1 MMQFDYTQVKNP
13 EFFQE
18 NRLEAHSDHVC
29 YANEQQLRIK
39 ETSLRKSLDGLWK
52 FEFHKNFQSVDLDFV
67 KKEYD
72 CRAWDDITVPGHI
85 QMQGYGVPQYL
96 NTQYPWDGS
105 EDILP
110 GEIPTLDNPTACY
123 VKTFTVPTDW
133 EKNSRIYISF
143 QGVESGFALFL
154 NGNYVG
160 YSENSFDPADFDLT
174 DYIVDGENKLAVI
187 VFKITSSTW
196 CEDQDFYR
204 FSGIFRSVFLYDVP
218 KCHLQ
223 DISVVPVLSEDLR
236 SAKIELAFKTMGKGT
251 IEIELKERIQNI
263 IDIENTKDGE
273 TLLLS
278 GKNKEQISFGKTEQD
293 NDIIRAKK
301 MEQENVTTTTA
312 CFEVNDM
319 KLWSAEAPNL
329 YTLYVR
335 VYDEEKQLIEIT
347 SQLVGFRRFELK
359 NSIMLLNGKRIVFKG
374 VNRHEFSSITGRKP
388 NKEDAI
394 KDIITMKANNINAI
408 RTCHYP
414 DDSFIYELCDIYGLY
429 MIAENNLETHG
440 TWDAFLREKATE
452 DYLLPYNKEEW
463 QAMLLDRVNSC
474 YQRDKNHPAILIWS
488 CGNEAYGGKDIYEMS
503 RLFKKLDKHR
513 LVHYEGVT
521 RDRTYNDTTDIESQ
535 MYPSVE
541 SIKEYLSEHK
551 ERPFICC
558 EYTHAMGNSCG
569 AMKKYTDLTD
579 TNPLYQG
586 GFIWD
591 YIDQSIYKK
600 DRYGKWFLAY
610 GGDFKERPTDYNFSG
625 NGIVYGGER
634 NPSPKMPEVK
644 FNYQNI
650 SVIFEKEDKFT
661 VVNKNLF
668 TNTNKY
674 DAVLELLANGKKVK
688 TFKLDISVEPLSRIE
703 FDIPKNVLETMQ
715 DQKAA
720 ATSLRK
726 EELEFTIIISF
737 RLKEETLWAKVG
749 HEVAFG
755 QKIYKVEVKPYEC
768 EDELEVINGK
778 FNIGVKGK
786 NFKALFS
793 LLNCGLT
800 SYVYAGREMIE
811 KIPMPNFWRAPVDND
826 CGCRMQQRY
835 AQWKIASLYISGKQ
849 EDGFENL
856 APDVKKLKNSVQ
868 IKYTYYMP
876 TVPASKVFVTYE
888 VFGDGTIETTLSYDI
903 VKELSDMPEFGM
915 LFKLDADYDNVEWYG
930 LGEVET
936 YVDRLN
942 GAKMGIYKNRVSDN
956 MAKYLVPQ
964 ECGNKCRVR
973 YAKVTD
979 KAGHGMIFFGDELS
993 FSALPYTPHEIENA
1007 QHEYEL
1013 PQVHYTVVRVAK
1025 QQMGIAGDDSWG
1037 AKVHEEY
1044 LIDTK
1049 SQEKLEFRFCF
1060 RGI

>member
-1 MMQFDYTQVKNP
+1 MKQFDYTQIKNP
-13 EFFQE
+13 QFFEE
-18 NRLEAHSDHVC
+18 NRLKAHSDHVC
-29 YANEQQLRIK
+29 YKNEAQLNVK
-39 ETSLRKSLDGLWK
+39 ETSLRKSLDGIWK
-52 FEFHKNFQSVDLDFV
+52 FSFHKNFFSVDLDFV
-67 KKEYD
+67 KKDYD
-72 CRAWDDITVPGHI
+72 CKTWDDITVPGHI

-105 EDILP
+105 EDIIP
-110 GEIPTLDNPTACY
+110 GEIPTEDNQIACY
-123 VKTFTVPTDW
+123 EKKFTVPKDW
-133 EKNSRIYISF
+133 DKNSRICISF

-154 NGNYVG
+154 NGEYVG

-174 DYIVDGENKLAVI
+174 DYLIDGENKLAVI
-187 VFKITSSTW
+187 VFKLTSSSW

-204 FSGIFRSVFLYDVP
+204 FSGIYRSVFLYEVP

-223 DISVVPVLSEDLR
+223 DLSVVPVLSEDL
-236 SAKIELAFKTMGKGT
+236 SEANVEIGVKTRGKGT
-251 IEIELKERIQNI
+251 ISLELKERIQDVCDVENASDGANLLLDGKEI
-263 IDIENTKDGE
+263 IEIAFDENSENTQ
-273 TLLLS
+273 
-278 GKNKEQISFGKTEQD
+278 ND
-293 NDIIRAKK
+293 NYVDSVMNTSTSAS
-301 MEQENVTTTTA
+301 
-312 CFEVNDM
+312 FEVKKM
-319 KLWSAEAPNL
+319 KLWSAEEPNL
-329 YTLYVR
+329 YTLYVK
-335 VYDEEKQLIEIT
+335 VYDDLGNLVECT
-347 SQLVGFRRFELK
+347 SQLVGFRKFEIK
-359 NSIMLLNGKRIVFKG
+359 DSVMHLNGKRIVFKG
-374 VNRHEFSSITGRKP
+374 VNRHEFSSVTGRKP
-388 NKEDAI
+388 NKQDAI
-394 KDIITMKANNINAI
+394 KDIITMKKNNINAI

-414 DDSFIYELCDIYGLY
+414 DDSFIYELCDIYGIY

-452 DYLLPYNKEEW
+452 DYLLPYNKVEW
-463 QAMLLDRVNSC
+463 KQMLLDRVNSC

-488 CGNEAYGGKDIYEMS
+488 CGNEAYGGRDIYEMS
-503 RLFKKLDKHR
+503 CLFKKLDKHR

-535 MYPSVE
+535 MYTPVE
-541 SIKEYLSEHK
+541 GIKEFLSEHK
-551 ERPFICC
+551 DKPFICC

-569 AMKKYTDLTD
+569 GMKKYTDLTD

-591 YIDQSIYKK
+591 FIDQSIYKK

-634 NPSPKMPEVK
+634 NPSPKMVEVK
-644 FNYQNI
+644 YNYQNI
-650 SVIFEKEDKFT
+650 SVDFVEENKF
-661 VVNKNLF
+661 VVINKNLF

-674 DAVLELLANGKKVK
+674 DAVLELLENGQKIR
-688 TFKLDISVEPLSRIE
+688 TFNLNIEVEPLSKKE
-703 FDIPKNVLETMQ
+703 FMIPNEVLEMMETRQ
-715 DQKAA
+715 FAA
-720 ATSLRK
+720 DSLNK
-726 EELEFTIIISF
+726 NKLEFAITISF
-737 RLKEETLWAKVG
+737 RIKKETLWAKVG

-755 QKIYKVEVKPYEC
+755 QKVYKVRVLSYACSEK
-768 EDELEVINGK
+768 LEVVNGK
-778 FNIGVKGK
+778 FNVGVKGK

-793 LLNCGLT
+793 FINCGLT

-826 CGCRMQQRY
+826 CGCRMPQRY

-856 APDVKKLKNSVQ
+856 APEVIEKENSVQ
-868 IKYTYYMP
+868 IIYTYYMP
-876 TVPASKVFVTYE
+876 TVPASKVLVTYE
-888 VFGDGTIETTLSYDI
+888 VFGDGTIQTTLSYDV
-903 VKELSDMPEFGM
+903 VKELGDMPEFGM
-915 LFKLDADYDNVEWYG
+915 LFKLDADYENVEWYG

-942 GAKMGIYKNRVSDN
+942 GAKLGVYKNKVADN

-964 ECGNKCRVR
+964 ECGNKCQVR
-973 YAKVTD
+973 YAKITD
-979 KAGHGMIFFGDELS
+979 IAGHGMIFFGDELS

-1049 SQEKLEFRFCF
+1049 NNDRLEFKFCF